1 MEGSNWFSVSLVV
14 KTRNSDLKLEQGK
27 ADKKNVPDSSVSL
40 DMCWS
45 VFAYILFAYIHDTNV
60 PANHWFLFF

>member
-14 KTRNSDLKLEQGK
+14 KTRNSYLKLVQRK
-27 ADKKNVPDSSVSL
+27 TDKENVPDSSVSL

-45 VFAYILFAYIHDTNV
+45 VFAYIHDTNV